1 MIGLKQADRI
11 KNDRLKIKLAKF
23 GYSPVARTPSIWKH
37 ATKYICFSLVL
48 EDFGVKYVGKDTA
61 DHLIQA
67 LNNLYTISINWNGSL
82 Y

>member
-1 MIGLKQADRI
+1 MLGLKQAGRI
-11 KNDRLKIKLAKF
+11 TNDRLKIKLAKF
-23 GYSPVARTPSIWKH
+23 GCSPVARTPSIWKH
-37 ATKYICFSLVL
+37 ATKDICYSLLL
-48 EDFGVKYVGKDTA
+48 EDFGIKYVGKDTA